1 MSQDRLLVELARF
14 IERVNAVART
24 GLAFKAEGFDAE
36 RYEEL
41 LMDAARMQ
49 AAAVDATVEDA
60 ETIRRGWRDAVIA
73 GYEGYVTPA
82 VGCGIVAFN
91 ERDQVLMIQRPSG
104 KWWFPTGFCEVGIS
118 AAENVA
124 KEAMEEVGL
133 RVEPLR
139 LMALID
145 SRKTGDPWRHIY
157 AILFYCGI
165 VGGELRRH
173 PLEVKDLGFF
183 TLDSLPQPL
192 HGKDRKWIQ
201 LAREFHFDGRVEPY
215 FDRV

>member
-14 IERVNAVART
+14 IERVRAVART
-24 GLAFKAEGFDAE
+24 GLAFNPEGFDAE

-41 LMDAARMQ
+41 LKDAARMQ

-60 ETIRRGWRDAVIA
+60 ETIRRAWRDAVIA

-91 ERDQVLMIQRPSG
+91 DREQVLMIQRPSG
-104 KWWFPTGFCEVGIS
+104 KWWFPTGFCDVGIS
-118 AAENVA
+118 AAENVV
-124 KEAMEEVGL
+124 KEAIEEVGL
-133 RVEPLR
+133 TVEPLR
-139 LMALID
+139 LMGLID

-157 AILFYCGI
+157 AILFYCRI
-165 VGGELRRH
+165 VAGQARRH

-183 TLDSLPQPL
+183 SLDSLPQPL

-201 LAREFHFDGRVEPY
+201 LAREFHFEGRVEPY

>member
-1 MSQDRLLVELARF
+1 MSHDRLLVELARF
-14 IERVNAVART
+14 IERVSAVART

-41 LMDAARMQ
+41 LKDAARMQ
-49 AAAVDATVEDA
+49 TAAVDATVEDA

-91 ERDQVLMIQRPSG
+91 ARDQVLMIQRPSG
-104 KWWFPTGFCEVGIS
+104 KWWFPTGFCDVGIS
-118 AAENVA
+118 AAENVV

-133 RVEPLR
+133 TVEPQR

-157 AILFYCGI
+157 AILFYCRI
-165 VGGELRRH
+165 VGGEPRRH

-183 TLDSLPQPL
+183 SLDSLPQPL

-201 LAREFHFDGRVEPY
+201 LAREFHFDGRVETY
-215 FDRV
+215 FDPV

>member
-157 AILFYCGI
+157 AILFYCGV

>member
-82 VGCGIVAFN
+82 VGCGILAFN

-118 AAENVA
+118 AAENVV

-201 LAREFHFDGRVEPY
+201 LARAFHFDGRVEPY

>member
-1 MSQDRLLVELARF
+1 MSRDRLLVELARF
-14 IERVNAVART
+14 IERVSAVART
-24 GLAFKAEGFDAE
+24 GLAFQAEGFDAE

-41 LMDAARMQ
+41 LKDAARMQ
-49 AAAVDATVEDA
+49 AVAVNATVEDA
-60 ETIRRGWRDAVIA
+60 ETIRRGWRDLVNA

-91 ERDQVLMIQRPSG
+91 ESNQVLMIQRPSG
-104 KWWFPTGFCEVGIS
+104 KWWFPTGFCDVGIS
-118 AAENVA
+118 AAENVV
-124 KEAMEEVGL
+124 KEGLEEVGL
-133 RVEPLR
+133 TVEPLR

-157 AILFYCGI
+157 AILFYCRI
-165 VGGELRRH
+165 VAGQARRH

-183 TLDSLPQPL
+183 SLDSLPQPL

>member
-91 ERDQVLMIQRPSG
+91 ERNQVLMIQRPSG

>member
-91 ERDQVLMIQRPSG
+91 ERDQVLMIQRLSG

-118 AAENVA
+118 AAENVV

>member
-14 IERVNAVART
+14 IERVRAVART
-24 GLAFKAEGFDAE
+24 GLAFNPEGFDAE

-41 LMDAARMQ
+41 LKDAARMQ
-49 AAAVDATVEDA
+49 AAAVDATVEAA
-60 ETIRRGWRDAVIA
+60 ETIRREWREAVIA

-91 ERDQVLMIQRPSG
+91 DREQVLMIQRPSG
-104 KWWFPTGFCEVGIS
+104 KWWFPTGFCDVGIS
-118 AAENVA
+118 AAENVV
-124 KEAMEEVGL
+124 KEAIEEVGL
-133 RVEPLR
+133 TVEPLR
-139 LMALID
+139 LMGLID

-157 AILFYCGI
+157 AILFYCRI
-165 VGGELRRH
+165 VGGEPKRH

-183 TLDSLPQPL
+183 SLDSLPQPL

>member
-60 ETIRRGWRDAVIA
+60 ETIRRRWRDAVIA

-118 AAENVA
+118 AAENVV

>member
-14 IERVNAVART
+14 IERVSAVART

-41 LMDAARMQ
+41 LKEAARMQ
-49 AAAVDATVEDA
+49 AAAVDATDEDA
-60 ETIRRGWRDAVIA
+60 ETIRRGWRDGVIA

-91 ERDQVLMIQRPSG
+91 DRNQVLMIQRTSG
-104 KWWFPTGFCEVGIS
+104 KWWFPTGFCDVGIS
-118 AAENVA
+118 AAENVV
-124 KEAMEEVGL
+124 KETMEEVGL
-133 RVEPLR
+133 TVEPLR

-157 AILFYCGI
+157 AVLFYCRI
-165 VGGELRRH
+165 LGGEPRRN
-173 PLEVKDLGFF
+173 PLEVKELGFF
-183 TLDSLPQPL
+183 SLDSLPQPL

>member
-14 IERVNAVART
+14 IERVRAVART
-24 GLAFKAEGFDAE
+24 GLAFQAEGFDAE

-41 LMDAARMQ
+41 LKDAARMQ
-49 AAAVDATVEDA
+49 AVAVNATVEDA
-60 ETIRRGWRDAVIA
+60 EAIRRGWRDLVIA

-82 VGCGIVAFN
+82 VGCGIVVFN
-91 ERDQVLMIQRPSG
+91 ESDQVLMIQRPSG
-104 KWWFPTGFCEVGIS
+104 KWWFPTGFCDVGTS
-118 AAENVA
+118 AAENVV
-124 KEAMEEVGL
+124 KEALEEVGL
-133 RVEPLR
+133 TVEPLR

-157 AILFYCGI
+157 ALLFYCRI
-165 VGGELRRH
+165 VAGQPKRH

-183 TLDSLPQPL
+183 SLDSLPQPL

>member
-14 IERVNAVART
+14 IERVSAVART

-41 LMDAARMQ
+41 LKEAARMR
-49 AAAVDATVEDA
+49 AAAVDATDEDA

-91 ERDQVLMIQRPSG
+91 DRDQVLMIQRPSG
-104 KWWFPTGFCEVGIS
+104 KWWFPTGFCDMGIS
-118 AAENVA
+118 ATENVV

-133 RVEPLR
+133 VVEPRR

-145 SRKTGDPWRHIY
+145 SRKTGDAWRHIY
-157 AILFYCGI
+157 AILFYCRI
-165 VGGELRRH
+165 VGGEPRGH
-173 PLEVKDLGFF
+173 PLEVRD
-183 TLDSLPQPL
+183 
-192 HGKDRKWIQ
+192 
-201 LAREFHFDGRVEPY
+201 
-215 FDRV
+215 

>member
-118 AAENVA
+118 AAQNVV

-139 LMALID
+139 LMALLD

>member
-1 MSQDRLLVELARF
+1 MSQDRLLAELARF
-14 IERVNAVART
+14 IERVKAVART

-41 LMDAARMQ
+41 LQDAARMQ

-73 GYEGYVTPA
+73 GYEGYVTPV
-82 VGCGIVAFN
+82 VGCGLVAFN
-91 ERDQVLMIQRPSG
+91 GRDQVLMIQRPTG
-104 KWWFPTGFCEVGIS
+104 KWWFPTGFCDVGIS
-118 AAENVA
+118 AAENVV

-133 RVEPLR
+133 AVEPLR

-157 AILFYCGI
+157 AILFYCRI
-165 VGGELRRH
+165 VRGEPRPH

-192 HGKDRKWIQ
+192 HGKDRRWIQ

>member
-14 IERVNAVART
+14 IERVSAVART
-24 GLAFKAEGFDAE
+24 GLAFQAEGFDAE

-41 LMDAARMQ
+41 LKDAARMQ
-49 AAAVDATVEDA
+49 AVAVNATVEDA
-60 ETIRRGWRDAVIA
+60 ETIRRGWRDLVIA

-91 ERDQVLMIQRPSG
+91 ESDQVLMIQRPSG
-104 KWWFPTGFCEVGIS
+104 KWWFPTGFCDVGIS
-118 AAENVA
+118 AAENVV
-124 KEAMEEVGL
+124 KEGLEEVGL
-133 RVEPLR
+133 TVEPLR

-157 AILFYCGI
+157 AILFYCRI
-165 VGGELRRH
+165 VAGQARRH

-183 TLDSLPQPL
+183 SLDSLPQPL
-192 HGKDRKWIQ
+192 HGKDRKWIE

>member
-1 MSQDRLLVELARF
+1 MTQDRLLVELARF

-24 GLAFKAEGFDAE
+24 GLAFNAEGFDAE

-41 LMDAARMQ
+41 LKDAARMQ
-49 AAAVDATVEDA
+49 AAAIDATAEDA
-60 ETIRRGWRDAVIA
+60 ERIRRGWRDAVNA
-73 GYEGYVTPA
+73 GYEGYITPA
-82 VGCGIVAFN
+82 AGCGIVAFN
-91 ERDQVLMIQRPSG
+91 DRDQVLMIQRPTG
-104 KWWFPTGFCEVGIS
+104 KWWFPTGFCDVGIS
-118 AAENVA
+118 PAENVV
-124 KEAMEEVGL
+124 KEAREEVGL
-133 RVEPLR
+133 AVEPLR

-157 AILFYCGI
+157 AILFYCRI
-165 VGGELRRH
+165 VGGEPRGH

-183 TLDSLPQPL
+183 TLDALPQPL

-201 LAREFHFDGRVEPY
+201 LAREFHFGGRVEPY

>member
-1 MSQDRLLVELARF
+1 MSQDRLLRELARF
-14 IERVNAVART
+14 IERVTAVART
-24 GLAFKAEGFDAE
+24 GLAFTSAGFDAE

-41 LMDAARMQ
+41 LKDAARME

-60 ETIRRGWRDAVIA
+60 ETIRSRWRDAVLA

-82 VGCGIVAFN
+82 AGCGIVAFN
-91 ERDQVLMIQRPSG
+91 DRDQVLMIQRPTG

-118 AAENVA
+118 PAENVV

-133 RVEPLR
+133 AIEGLR

-145 SRKTGDPWRHIY
+145 SRKAGDPWRYIY
-157 AILFYCGI
+157 TILFYCRI
-165 VGGELRRH
+165 VGGEPRRH

-183 TLDSLPQPL
+183 TLDELPRPL
-192 HGKDRKWIQ
+192 HGKDRKWIN

>member
-118 AAENVA
+118 AAENVV

-145 SRKTGDPWRHIY
+145 SRKTDDPWRHIY

>member
-49 AAAVDATVEDA
+49 AVAVDATVEDA

-118 AAENVA
+118 AAENVV

>member
-41 LMDAARMQ
+41 LTDAARMQ

-60 ETIRRGWRDAVIA
+60 ETIRRGWRDVVIA

-118 AAENVA
+118 AAENVV

>member
-73 GYEGYVTPA
+73 SYEGYVTPA

-118 AAENVA
+118 AAENVV

>member
-1 MSQDRLLVELARF
+1 MTQDRLLVELARF
-14 IERVNAVART
+14 IERVTAVART
-24 GLAFKAEGFDAE
+24 GLAFKAEGFDAQ

-41 LMDAARMQ
+41 LRDAARMQ

-60 ETIRRGWRDAVIA
+60 EVIRRGWRDAVIS

-91 ERDQVLMIQRPSG
+91 DHDQLLMIQRPTG
-104 KWWFPTGFCEVGIS
+104 KWWFPTGFCDVGIS
-118 AAENVA
+118 AAENVV

-133 RVEPLR
+133 AVEPLR

-157 AILFYCGI
+157 AILFYCRI

-192 HGKDRKWIQ
+192 HGKDRRWIQ